1 MHIALDPAAL
11 SPEACHKLTI
21 GTVVPRPIAWTSSV
35 DEEGLVNLAPF
46 S

>member
-35 DEEGLVNLAPF
+35 DELSLIHI
-46 S
+46 